1 MSTEHSFARRLISA
15 TLKTEKRHRVIVAR
29 SRGRHYYSL
38 WRRCVAATLNVTLPI
53 PPITHLQS
61 TRAQIELQ
69 GARIHHSTLRAAVLL
84 AVLLGGVALAG
95 SNFGRPGMITAMAG
109 ALAVIGYAYWN
120 GDRLALQAMRA
131 RPASEQE
138 VPQLY
143 RIVREL
149 SVDARRPMPS
159 IYLSPTQAPNAFAVG
174 RTRRNAAV
182 CCTDGILRI
191 LDERELRGVIAHEL
205 SHIHNRDVLISS
217 TIGALAGVVLFV
229 LNLVWLTPAGRS
241 DDEGG
246 STMLGSLLLILL
258 GGPLAASLIRLA
270 VSRSC
275 EYRADAAGA
284 SLTGDPLALASALR
298 KLEKGIKLLPL
309 PPEPR
314 LQVRGHMMAAAPF
327 RADTLVSRL
336 FSTHAPIRERVARLE
351 HMAGHHAAP

>member
-1 MSTEHSFARRLISA
+1 MSTETSFARRLISA
-15 TLKTEKRHRVIVAR
+15 TLKTGKRHGVIVAS
-29 SRGRHYYSL
+29 SRGRPYYSL

-53 PPITHLQS
+53 PSTIHRQPTHTPIKF
-61 TRAQIELQ
+61 Q
-69 GARIHHSTLRAAVLL
+69 GAGIHHSALRTAMLL
-84 AVLLGGVALAG
+84 AVLLGGAALAG
-95 SNFGRPGMITAMAG
+95 SGFGRSGILFAMAG
-109 ALAVIGYAYWN
+109 ALAIIGYAYWN

-149 SVDARRPMPS
+149 SADARWPMPS
-159 IYLSPTQAPNAFAVG
+159 IYLSPTDAPNAFAVG

-182 CCTDGILRI
+182 CCTDGILQI

-205 SHIHNRDVLISS
+205 SHIYNRDALISS
-217 TIGALAGVVLFV
+217 TIGSLAGVVLFA
-229 LNLVWLTPAGRS
+229 LNLAWQTPAGRS

-246 STMLGSLLLILL
+246 STMLGSLLVILL
-258 GGPLAASLIRLA
+258 GGPLAAALIRLA

-275 EYRADAAGA
+275 EYRADAMGA

-298 KLEKGIKLLPL
+298 KLEKGTRLLPL

-314 LQVRGHMMAAAPF
+314 LRVRGHMMAAAPF
-327 RADTLVSRL
+327 RSDTLVSRL
-336 FSTHAPIRERVARLE
+336 FATHAPMRKRVERLE
-351 HMAGHHAAP
+351 RMADHHAAP